1 MFDVMKIRQDFA
13 MIRNHPEL
21 IYFDNGATSFKPDCV
36 LDTLMDYYR
45 NYNSNIHRGDYDI
58 SFYASKRYEE
68 VRGIVRELLNAR
80 SDEEIIFTAGDTAS
94 INTIAYGYGE
104 KFLKK
109 GDVILSTEVEH
120 ASDIL
125 PWFRTAKK
133 TGAEIRF
140 VPVDD
145 QGRFL
150 MDEYTRC
157 LDEGN
162 VKLVCVTYVSN
173 VLGYKYPA
181 KEIVSRAH
189 EHGAL
194 VSLDA
199 AQAAPH
205 IPIDVQ
211 DLDVDFLSFSS
222 HKMCG
227 PEGIGVL
234 YGKKP
239 LLDQMDPLLLGGG
252 GNARFDASGNVIL
265 KNTPHQFEAGTPNI
279 GAVIALGEAIRYIRK
294 IGLDQIDEYESRLAH
309 YFVEKIKDLDNII
322 IYNPHTETGIVSFNV
337 KGVFS
342 QDAASYFNSKNIA
355 VRSGNHC
362 AKMLVDIIGVSDTIR
377 ASFYF
382 YNTFE
387 EIDRFVD
394 VLRETTLEK
403 CIEVI
408 L

>member
-1 MFDVMKIRQDFA
+1 MFDVMKIRQDFP

-36 LDTLMDYYR
+36 LDALMDYYQ

-68 VRGIVRELLNAR
+68 VRGIVRGFLNAG
-80 SDEEIIFTAGDTAS
+80 SDEEIVFTAGDTAS

-104 KFLKK
+104 KFLKE

-150 MDEYTRC
+150 MDEYLKC
-157 LDEGN
+157 LDEEN

-181 KEIVSRAH
+181 KEIIAHAH

-227 PEGIGVL
+227 PEGIGV
-234 YGKKP
+234 
-239 LLDQMDPLLLGGG
+239 
-252 GNARFDASGNVIL
+252 
-265 KNTPHQFEAGTPNI
+265 
-279 GAVIALGEAIRYIRK
+279 
-294 IGLDQIDEYESRLAH
+294 
-309 YFVEKIKDLDNII
+309 
-322 IYNPHTETGIVSFNV
+322 
-337 KGVFS
+337 
-342 QDAASYFNSKNIA
+342 
-355 VRSGNHC
+355 
-362 AKMLVDIIGVSDTIR
+362 
-377 ASFYF
+377 
-382 YNTFE
+382 
-387 EIDRFVD
+387 
-394 VLRETTLEK
+394 
-403 CIEVI
+403 
-408 L
+408 